1 MITEIRK
8 TAVVV
13 CLIAFCSAGLAYAK
27 LPPPSEEEKAK
38 AIAAKAKAAEAAKK
52 EAAALAR
59 AQDRVVKIYK
69 RNKSA
74 AAVGDAAKT
83 TKKSKAAK
91 APRAPA
97 MEKFSC
103 RTGPNDEQVRLI
115 AQVVKSRPMEFAYYS
130 RLGTSVCSI
139 HGRRGDAYTKWE
151 DRGGGKTAVRLLA
164 GSAQLEYRLGHF
176 SIKFAEVDR
185 MRYCGMYGEL
195 NGSVEVSKGKSECR
209 LDGVFK

>member
-1 MITEIRK
+1 MITGIRE

-59 AQDRVVKIYK
+59 AQDRVVEIYK

-139 HGRRGDAYTKWE
+139 HGRRGDAFTKWV
-151 DRGGGKTAVRLLA
+151 DNGGGKTAVRLLA
-164 GSAQLEYRLGHF
+164 GSAQLEYKPGHF
-176 SIKFAEVDR
+176 LIKFSEVDR

-195 NGSVEVSKGKSECR
+195 NGSVAVSSKKPECA
-209 LDGVFK
+209 LTGVFD